1 MVSNLIK
8 KITLLKINY
17 RKILYKNSVFTRK
30 QGDATEKISK
40 CSKKEGITIQ
50 LLAYLALSRS
60 LINKKQSK
68 FNQIQGF
75 SIQIL
80 AQ

>member
-1 MVSNLIK
+1 MNK
-8 KITLLKINY
+8 NY
-17 RKILYKNSVFTRK
+17 RKILYKNSIFTRK

-40 CSKKEGITIQ
+40 CSKKEGFTIQ
-50 LLAYLALSRS
+50 LLAYLALSS
-60 LINKKQSK
+60 SFINKKQSK
-68 FNQIQGF
+68 FNRIQGF